1 MRGSRWWCP
10 EWRVKRET
18 WSSHDCQR
26 HHLIVCSLWFCPFS
40 FVFILS
46 RPLVPSFSLLCIVHY
61 YDLSLSDVWQHNSLS
76 WSACSLPGL
85 VYYSLLTLLS
95 LADTPSDTQTHSR
108 DEWSDRR
115 ETNVSRTPSVINVDS
130 IKHLLLLF
138 ISFPIKINRL
148 LYLFSCCCSRSP
160 LLFSLWN
167 LYPKKGC
174 ESTDDDDDVVNF
186 VKNPCW
192 VTLVLPSSVCP
203 VNAFFISSFE
213 CFFVLLWLSCR
224 DRHEST
230 TDWLTDWSWIRVT
243 FWVTLCHDDDVV
255 RTTPVSLY
263 VWCSRWWWWW
273 WDGDGDEDED
283 TKWLS
288 QFFLYKIMSFR

>member
-1 MRGSRWWCP
+1 MS
-10 EWRVKRET
+10 
-18 WSSHDCQR
+18 
-26 HHLIVCSLWFCPFS
+26 
-40 FVFILS
+40 ILS
-46 RPLVPSFSLLCIVHY
+46 CTTAVH
-61 YDLSLSDVWQHNSLS
+61 
-76 WSACSLPGL
+76 
-85 VYYSLLTLLS
+85 
-95 LADTPSDTQTHSR
+95 
-108 DEWSDRR
+108 
-115 ETNVSRTPSVINVDS
+115 
-130 IKHLLLLF
+130 F
-138 ISFPIKINRL
+138 ISDKDQQTAILI
-148 LYLFSCCCSRSP
+148 FSCCCSRSP

-174 ESTDDDDDVVNF
+174 ESTDDDDHVVNF

-230 TDWLTDWSWIRVT
+230 TDWLTHWSWIRVT

-263 VWCSRWWWWW
+263 VWCSRWWWRWW
-273 WDGDGDEDED
+273 GWG
-283 TKWLS
+283 
-288 QFFLYKIMSFR
+288 YKMITSVFSLQDNVFSLI